1 MVSNQPKINK
11 KKTAVR
17 TVLTALLI
25 LAVAAGG
32 ALWFA
37 WTRIQV
43 MLGPVSDS
51 QEQILVTVPRGATS
65 AQVGKILQDAGLIH
79 NSTLFRFWVRYHD
92 LDAKIQAGDYVLTP
106 SMRLEEI
113 VDKLVQGD
121 VHRETVRF
129 TIPEG
134 LFITDIAAR
143 LAKKGIVDQER
154 FLELAADV
162 ERWQGYWFVQELP
175 AGLEQPLEGYL
186 FPDTYEI
193 FADEENKEE
202 LIITLMLNRFKQ
214 VFTDEMR
221 ERAAELGMSVHQVV
235 TLASIVE
242 KEAVVDHERPLIAGV
257 FHNRL
262 AIREP
267 LGSCA
272 TINYILGDF
281 SIRYL
286 TTEQTRIPSP
296 YNTYINQGLPPGPIA
311 APGKRALEAT
321 LWPEETDYLFF
332 VAKDDGSGEHYFAR
346 TNAEH
351 EANKAK
357 AKANRNRKK

>member
-1 MVSNQPKINK
+1 MVSNQPKTN

-202 LIITLMLNRFKQ
+202 LIITLMLNGLSRCLPTKC
-214 VFTDEMR
+214 
-221 ERAAELGMSVHQVV
+221 
-235 TLASIVE
+235 
-242 KEAVVDHERPLIAGV
+242 
-257 FHNRL
+257 
-262 AIREP
+262 
-267 LGSCA
+267 GSA
-272 TINYILGDF
+272 
-281 SIRYL
+281 
-286 TTEQTRIPSP
+286 
-296 YNTYINQGLPPGPIA
+296 PPNWG
-311 APGKRALEAT
+311 
-321 LWPEETDYLFF
+321 
-332 VAKDDGSGEHYFAR
+332 
-346 TNAEH
+346 
-351 EANKAK
+351 
-357 AKANRNRKK
+357 